1 MSWYVCKRCEYI
13 AKQKEVMKRHLN
25 KQKKCQIKNNNNTFS
40 DIELYN
46 MSLEKRTLDTTVV
59 NNKMD
64 NYCYN
69 CSKQYANSYS
79 YKRHLHSG
87 ACVNKGGQ
95 NINNSVN
102 TINNSNTNI
111 NCNNYININVNFNT
125 LKGFREK
132 WDVSKI
138 DKYQMMGLLLSNKKF
153 SNTLEKILE
162 NDNNLN
168 VIIGDDAGIIYNSDS
183 DKYEPI
189 SKNELFKLTMDKI
202 YGHLKD
208 FYDSI
213 IEDTDKN
220 KFFNKDTT
228 LLNSEMDSINTNYNR
243 YYYKSPYFRSNADEA
258 IEYLYNVIKK
268 EAEKIFIEKNEKQ
281 PNNITM

>member
-1 MSWYVCKRCEYI
+1 
-13 AKQKEVMKRHLN
+13 
-25 KQKKCQIKNNNNTFS
+25 
-40 DIELYN
+40 
-46 MSLEKRTLDTTVV
+46 
-59 NNKMD
+59 
-64 NYCYN
+64 
-69 CSKQYANSYS
+69 
-79 YKRHLHSG
+79 
-87 ACVNKGGQ
+87 
-95 NINNSVN
+95 
-102 TINNSNTNI
+102 
-111 NCNNYININVNFNT
+111 
-125 LKGFREK
+125 
-132 WDVSKI
+132 
-138 DKYQMMGLLLSNKKF
+138 MMGLLLSNKKF